1 MLYKGIVAPVQSG
14 PIGGGKSTS
23 PPKYSWHHNAYK
35 PTTIERIPR
44 AEHKAY
50 GLVQNSLHPNQK
62 GGLKKLGG

>member
-1 MLYKGIVAPVQSG
+1 MA
-14 PIGGGKSTS
+14 GGKSTS